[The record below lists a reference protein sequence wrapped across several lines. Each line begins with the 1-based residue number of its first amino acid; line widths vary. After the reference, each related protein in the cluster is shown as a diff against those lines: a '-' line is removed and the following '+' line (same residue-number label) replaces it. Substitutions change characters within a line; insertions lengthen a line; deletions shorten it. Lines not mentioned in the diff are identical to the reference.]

1 MKSVFEKP
9 SCKECDV
16 RFKTYFNILSDED
29 LRDLSIE
36 KTCTL
41 YKRNQTIYHEGT
53 SPNGLYCVNSGK
65 IKKFRNGENGKE
77 QIIQFIA
84 PGQLFGIKAVIEGS
98 KYTTTTTAIE
108 DSLVCFINNRKIFH
122 LIMKYPNL
130 TNYMLISL
138 SRMLE
143 EAETRMASIALKT
156 VRQRVAE
163 SLLILVNTYKSD
175 DSNTQVELR
184 ISREDLANSVGSATE
199 TVIRILKEFKEARL
213 ISINGRS
220 IIVLDF
226 FGLMKISNID
236 C

>member
-175 DSNTQVELR
+175 DSNTQFELR

>member
-1 MKSVFEKP
+1 
-9 SCKECDV
+9 
-16 RFKTYFNILSDED
+16 
-29 LRDLSIE
+29 
-36 KTCTL
+36 
-41 YKRNQTIYHEGT
+41 
-53 SPNGLYCVNSGK
+53 
-65 IKKFRNGENGKE
+65 
-77 QIIQFIA
+77 
-84 PGQLFGIKAVIEGS
+84 
-98 KYTTTTTAIE
+98 
-108 DSLVCFINNRKIFH
+108 
-122 LIMKYPNL
+122 
-130 TNYMLISL
+130 
-138 SRMLE
+138 MLE

-175 DSNTQVELR
+175 DSNTQFELR

>member
-175 DSNTQVELR
+175 DSNTQFELR

-199 TVIRILKEFKEARL
+199 TVIRILKEFKEERL

>member
-1 MKSVFEKP
+1 MKTAFEKP

-41 YKRNQTIYHEGT
+41 YKKNQSIYHEGT
-53 SPNGLYCVNSGK
+53 SPNGLFCLHSGK
-65 IKKFRNGENGKE
+65 IKKYRNGINGRE

-98 KYTTTTTAIE
+98 KYTTSTTALE
-108 DSLVCFINNRKIFH
+108 DSLVCFINNRRIFH

-143 EAETRMASIALKT
+143 DAESKMASIAMKT

-163 SLLILVNTYKSD
+163 SLLILVNTFKKEDNLSSFY
-175 DSNTQVELR
+175 LR
-184 ISREDLANSVGSATE
+184 ISREDLANTVGSATE
-199 TVIRILKEFKEARL
+199 TVIRILKDFKEEGL
-213 ISINGRS
+213 ITIQGRS
-220 IIVLDF
+220 ITVVDL

>member
-1 MKSVFEKP
+1 
-9 SCKECDV
+9 
-16 RFKTYFNILSDED
+16 
-29 LRDLSIE
+29 
-36 KTCTL
+36 
-41 YKRNQTIYHEGT
+41 
-53 SPNGLYCVNSGK
+53 
-65 IKKFRNGENGKE
+65 

-175 DSNTQVELR
+175 DSNTQFELR

>member
-77 QIIQFIA
+77 QIIQ
-84 PGQLFGIKAVIEGS
+84 
-98 KYTTTTTAIE
+98 
-108 DSLVCFINNRKIFH
+108 
-122 LIMKYPNL
+122 
-130 TNYMLISL
+130 
-138 SRMLE
+138 
-143 EAETRMASIALKT
+143 
-156 VRQRVAE
+156 
-163 SLLILVNTYKSD
+163 
-175 DSNTQVELR
+175 
-184 ISREDLANSVGSATE
+184 
-199 TVIRILKEFKEARL
+199 
-213 ISINGRS
+213 
-220 IIVLDF
+220 
-226 FGLMKISNID
+226 
-236 C
+236 

>member
-53 SPNGLYCVNSGK
+53 SPNGLYCVNNGK

-175 DSNTQVELR
+175 DSNTQFELR

-199 TVIRILKEFKEARL
+199 TVIRILKEFKEERL

>member
-1 MKSVFEKP
+1 
-9 SCKECDV
+9 
-16 RFKTYFNILSDED
+16 FNILSDED

-175 DSNTQVELR
+175 DSNTQFELR